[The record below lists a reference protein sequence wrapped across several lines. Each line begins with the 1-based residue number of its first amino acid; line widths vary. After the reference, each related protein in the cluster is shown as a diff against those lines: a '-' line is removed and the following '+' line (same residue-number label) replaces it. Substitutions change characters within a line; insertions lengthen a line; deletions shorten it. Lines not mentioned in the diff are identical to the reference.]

1 MTAASVGLLLDADVE
16 AVANSATIAIENNGI
31 LQTTPDEDV
40 YDIDKILEKMDAGD
54 RIEYEKMILEQGS
67 LTLAIKLLLFG

>member
-1 MTAASVGLLLDADVE
+1 ME